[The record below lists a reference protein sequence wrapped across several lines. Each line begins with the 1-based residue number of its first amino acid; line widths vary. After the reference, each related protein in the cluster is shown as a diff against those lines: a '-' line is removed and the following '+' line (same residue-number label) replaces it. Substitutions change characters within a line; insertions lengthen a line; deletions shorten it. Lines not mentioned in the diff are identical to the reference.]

1 MSYKQNN
8 SLLSNITR
16 VLSANFLVAIVGF
29 IGTFIFPRILS
40 IESYSLYHT
49 FTLYVGY
56 IGILHLGF
64 PSGMVI
70 NYAGKQYDEI
80 DKQQYK
86 SEVLLLLVILIC
98 FTLCFLS
105 GYLFTRD
112 IMILYISLAIIPVC
126 LISSYRAL
134 FQAWNKFKIYTR
146 ISTIMSTVVPV
157 MALIYYVIYN
167 DIPGYIY
174 ICIYLSVYWIIAIT
188 LLSDTF
194 IKFKGVRSK
203 KLLSEVNW
211 KTEKIGIALMLGNY
225 VNTVFVSADKQFIRW
240 FFGDIEFA
248 FYSFGMS
255 MQALMTVFITSV
267 AQPLF
272 PAMAQGRFKNDD
284 YNNIKNLL
292 IVFGSL
298 SGCAYFAISIIVKLF
313 ITKYIGSL
321 EIIGIYFAVF
331 PALAVINCLY
341 INLYKIKGLMRKYI
355 STLIFILMIA
365 IILNIMFICII
376 GDFKGVAIA
385 TTITY
390 YIWLIIGFRQFEFL
404 KLKLIDII
412 YLLLYIIGF
421 FVITRS
427 MSDYVGFLVYFIFI
441 FVLASLCYRKQ
452 LTLCINKWLYKE
464 KTIA

>member
-1 MSYKQNN
+1 
-8 SLLSNITR
+8 
-16 VLSANFLVAIVGF
+16 
-29 IGTFIFPRILS
+29 
-40 IESYSLYHT
+40 
-49 FTLYVGY
+49 
-56 IGILHLGF
+56 
-64 PSGMVI
+64 
-70 NYAGKQYDEI
+70 
-80 DKQQYK
+80 
-86 SEVLLLLVILIC
+86 
-98 FTLCFLS
+98 
-105 GYLFTRD
+105 
-112 IMILYISLAIIPVC
+112 
-126 LISSYRAL
+126 
-134 FQAWNKFKIYTR
+134 
-146 ISTIMSTVVPV
+146 
-157 MALIYYVIYN
+157 
-167 DIPGYIY
+167 
-174 ICIYLSVYWIIAIT
+174 
-188 LLSDTF
+188 
-194 IKFKGVRSK
+194 
-203 KLLSEVNW
+203 
-211 KTEKIGIALMLGNY
+211 
-225 VNTVFVSADKQFIRW
+225 
-240 FFGDIEFA
+240 
-248 FYSFGMS
+248 